1 MTARLLA
8 TASILT
14 LTLLAPSCGR
24 AQSRSRQRF
33 PYPTPVWIAAQ
44 LVPSPEWTLTRD
56 EVYFGLRWEVTPL
69 LLAFSLRP
77 GLVPWRAFVAEP
89 VVRYGGSIELF
100 VAPEFLALPGEL
112 AQQWGLRTGLRT
124 YLPLVSRGESLA
136 AFLGAS
142 HFVYRGEHA
151 AGFDFGLCAVMGLFG
166 IQVTYTPRLQGS
178 DAWTFTL
185 RLRYL

>member
-1 MTARLLA
+1 MSARPSA
-8 TASILT
+8 TASVLC
-14 LTLLAPSCGR
+14 LALFVPSFGH
-24 AQSRSRQRF
+24 AQARPRQRF
-33 PYPTPVWIAAQ
+33 PYPTPLWIAAQ
-44 LVPSPEWTLTRD
+44 LVPSPEWTLARD
-56 EVYFGLRWEVTPL
+56 TVYFGLRWEVTPL
-69 LLAFSLRP
+69 LLAFGLRR
-77 GLVPWRAFVAEP
+77 GLTPWRAFVAEP
-89 VVRYGGSIELF
+89 LVRYGGSIELF

-136 AFLGAS
+136 GFLGAS

-151 AGFDFGLCAVMGLFG
+151 VGFDFGLCAVIGLFG
-166 IQVTYTPRLQGS
+166 LQVTYTPRLQGS